1 MTGPVWRRPLVAP
14 VYAAALAFAVVAG
27 VSLVAPKVEGPP
39 ASTQTPETSETSH
52 APPSGPT
59 RAARPPAA
67 PTKEAPPPS
76 SERPSGGATA
86 GADSGGDHP

>member
-39 ASTQTPETSETSH
+39 ASTQTPETTQ
-52 APPSGPT
+52 APPPGTIGRS
-59 RAARPPAA
+59 RPPAA

-76 SERPSGGATA
+76 IERPSGGATV
-86 GADSGGDHP
+86 GAESGSRPG